1 MFIIILKFIR
11 KVCELNI
18 MLLSNLSALSQF
30 IMLLTLILFHCL
42 WFLVICILNLLMYY
56 NKINKIIFFY
66 KTKGERFVGEKKL
79 KNCKKMKQKGR
90 ASFSKKL

>member
-30 IMLLTLILFHCL
+30 IMLLSLILFHCL

-56 NKINKIIFFY
+56 NKINKNIFSI
-66 KTKGERFVGEKKL
+66 
-79 KNCKKMKQKGR
+79 KQKVKDLWG
-90 ASFSKKL
+90 KKSLKIARK

>member
-30 IMLLTLILFHCL
+30 IMLLSLILFHCL

-56 NKINKIIFFY
+56 NKINKIIFSI
-66 KTKGERFVGEKKL
+66 
-79 KNCKKMKQKGR
+79 KQKVKDLWG
-90 ASFSKKL
+90 KKSLKIARK

>member
-30 IMLLTLILFHCL
+30 IMLLNLILFHCL

-56 NKINKIIFFY
+56 NKINKIIFSI
-66 KTKGERFVGEKKL
+66 
-79 KNCKKMKQKGR
+79 KQKVKDLWG
-90 ASFSKKL
+90 KKSLKIARK

>member
-30 IMLLTLILFHCL
+30 IMLLTLILIHCL

-56 NKINKIIFFY
+56 NKINKIIFSI
-66 KTKGERFVGEKKL
+66 
-79 KNCKKMKQKGR
+79 KQKVKDLWG
-90 ASFSKKL
+90 KKSLKIARK

>member
-56 NKINKIIFFY
+56 NKINKIIFSI
-66 KTKGERFVGEKKL
+66 
-79 KNCKKMKQKGR
+79 KQKVKDLWG
-90 ASFSKKL
+90 KKSLKIARK

>member
-56 NKINKIIFFY
+56 NKINKIIFSI
-66 KTKGERFVGEKKL
+66 KQKVKDLWGEKSL
-79 KNCKKMKQKGR
+79 KIARK
-90 ASFSKKL
+90 

>member
-11 KVCELNI
+11 KVCEFNI
-18 MLLSNLSALSQF
+18 MLLSNLSVLSQF

-56 NKINKIIFFY
+56 NKINKIIFSIKQKVKY
-66 KTKGERFVGEKKL
+66 LWGKKKL
-79 KNCKKMKQKGR
+79 KNCKKMKQKRR

>member
-18 MLLSNLSALSQF
+18 MLLSNLSALSRF

-56 NKINKIIFFY
+56 NKINKIIFSI
-66 KTKGERFVGEKKL
+66 
-79 KNCKKMKQKGR
+79 KQKVKDLWG
-90 ASFSKKL
+90 KKSLKIARK

>member
-30 IMLLTLILFHCL
+30 SMLLTLILFHCL

-56 NKINKIIFFY
+56 NKINKIIFSI
-66 KTKGERFVGEKKL
+66 
-79 KNCKKMKQKGR
+79 KQKVKDLWG
-90 ASFSKKL
+90 KKSLKIARK

>member
-18 MLLSNLSALSQF
+18 MLLSNLSAVSQF

-42 WFLVICILNLLMYY
+42 WFLVICILKLLMYY
-56 NKINKIIFFY
+56 NQINKIIFSI
-66 KTKGERFVGEKKL
+66 
-79 KNCKKMKQKGR
+79 KQKVKDLWG
-90 ASFSKKL
+90 KKSLKIARK

>member
-11 KVCELNI
+11 KVCEFNI
-18 MLLSNLSALSQF
+18 MLLSNLSVLSQF

-56 NKINKIIFFY
+56 NKINKIIFSI
-66 KTKGERFVGEKKL
+66 
-79 KNCKKMKQKGR
+79 KQKVKYLWG
-90 ASFSKKL
+90 KKSLKIARK

>member
-56 NKINKIIFFY
+56 NKLNKIIFSI
-66 KTKGERFVGEKKL
+66 
-79 KNCKKMKQKGR
+79 KQKVKDLWG
-90 ASFSKKL
+90 KKSLKIARK

>member
-18 MLLSNLSALSQF
+18 MLLSNFSALSQF

-56 NKINKIIFFY
+56 NKINKIIFSI
-66 KTKGERFVGEKKL
+66 KQKVKDLWGKKL
-79 KNCKKMKQKGR
+79 KNCKKMK
-90 ASFSKKL
+90 

>member
-18 MLLSNLSALSQF
+18 MILSNLSALSQF

-56 NKINKIIFFY
+56 NKINKIIFSI
-66 KTKGERFVGEKKL
+66 
-79 KNCKKMKQKGR
+79 KQKVKDLWG
-90 ASFSKKL
+90 KKSLKIARK